1 MGSVAANATNTLAV
15 WPGTVA
21 STWAYRGH
29 ILDERRRGLILTLP
43 SAVGGLLGSWVLL
56 NTPEKAFNAV
66 VPWLILLACALIT
79 FQNTIARFVRSHR
92 AQGEGRVPA
101 ALWVAQL
108 LVSFYGGYFGAGMGI
123 IMLAFMGILLPTSLQ
138 HANGLKLL
146 FSVVINGVAAVYFLV
161 AGAASLPHAERR
173 EEAPGLGPGERG
185 RRPVPV
191 GGRGRAR
198 GARVGLVQEQRRAR
212 PVQGREERPP
222 AAALGPLR
230 LPGRQDRCPA
240 PERGGEPVPG
250 GEVDDGA
257 AVGGGGRHGARDDTG
272 SRPAPSSAAG
282 AGAHGPPG
290 GGREAPALG

>member
-1 MGSVAANATNTLAV
+1 MIWLVLAAAGFAAGVINAIAGGGSLLSFPALLLTGMGSVAANATNTLAV

-29 ILDERRRGLILTLP
+29 ILDERRRGLILALP

-161 AGAASLPHAERR
+161 AGAASLPHA
-173 EEAPGLGPGERG
+173 ALMAAASI
-185 RRPVPV
+185 V
-191 GGRGRAR
+191 GGIV
-198 GARVGLVQEQRRAR
+198 GAHLAQ
-212 PVQGREERPP
+212 
-222 AAALGPLR
+222 R
-230 LPGRQDRCPA
+230 LPAGLMRA
-240 PERGGEPVPG
+240 V
-250 GEVDDGA
+250 VA
-257 AVGGGGRHGARDDTG
+257 AYGVVVAVVLLRK
-272 SRPAPSSAAG
+272 
-282 AGAHGPPG
+282 
-290 GGREAPALG
+290 